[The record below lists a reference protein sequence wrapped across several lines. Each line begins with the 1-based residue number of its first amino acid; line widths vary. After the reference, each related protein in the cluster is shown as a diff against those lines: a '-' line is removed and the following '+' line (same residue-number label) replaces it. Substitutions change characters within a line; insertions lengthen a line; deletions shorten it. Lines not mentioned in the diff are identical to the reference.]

1 MIRYT
6 IKMQH
11 DEKTFEALSRMQ
23 YDLFCSSNRITRTIL
38 SILLIAA
45 GIVNFTQ
52 WWGILLA
59 AYGCYLTTS
68 TYSSANHTAHRL
80 AEQIKNSGMPFP
92 SSRYEFSDDHI
103 EIYVL
108 PAGKKEVSL
117 RYTDFDKLGEDHRF
131 FYLFRDS
138 YGGYM
143 IPKEE
148 LGDEKEVTAFREFL
162 EQKSGK
168 TVCRKTIPLLRAMQ
182 MVTRLQR
189 RAG

>member
-103 EIYVL
+103 EKRSF
-108 PAGKKEVSL
+108 PEV
-117 RYTDFDKLGEDHRF
+117 Y
-131 FYLFRDS
+131 
-138 YGGYM
+138 
-143 IPKEE
+143 
-148 LGDEKEVTAFREFL
+148 
-162 EQKSGK
+162 
-168 TVCRKTIPLLRAMQ
+168 
-182 MVTRLQR
+182 
-189 RAG
+189 

>member
-117 RYTDFDKLGEDHRF
+117 ISINSEKIS
-131 FYLFRDS
+131 DS
-138 YGGYM
+138 FTCSA
-143 IPKEE
+143 I
-148 LGDEKEVTAFREFL
+148 LTGDT
-162 EQKSGK
+162 
-168 TVCRKTIPLLRAMQ
+168 
-182 MVTRLQR
+182 
-189 RAG
+189 

>member
-1 MIRYT
+1 
-6 IKMQH
+6 
-11 DEKTFEALSRMQ
+11 
-23 YDLFCSSNRITRTIL
+23 
-38 SILLIAA
+38 
-45 GIVNFTQ
+45 
-52 WWGILLA
+52 
-59 AYGCYLTTS
+59 
-68 TYSSANHTAHRL
+68 
-80 AEQIKNSGMPFP
+80 MPFP

-117 RYTDFDKLGEDHRF
+117 RYTDFDKLGEDQRF

-182 MVTRLQR
+182 MVKRLQR

>member
-117 RYTDFDKLGEDHRF
+117 RHPSPTDRSGMCRIRNGRYRRFCENRYEFHVKHRDPVR
-131 FYLFRDS
+131 LFHLIFHIDVR
-138 YGGYM
+138 
-143 IPKEE
+143 
-148 LGDEKEVTAFREFL
+148 
-162 EQKSGK
+162 
-168 TVCRKTIPLLRAMQ
+168 
-182 MVTRLQR
+182 
-189 RAG
+189 

>member
-68 TYSSANHTAHRL
+68 TYSSRNRSKIAGCRFRHPAM
-80 AEQIKNSGMPFP
+80 NSLMIILKFMFFLPVKKKFP
-92 SSRYEFSDDHI
+92 
-103 EIYVL
+103 
-108 PAGKKEVSL
+108 
-117 RYTDFDKLGEDHRF
+117 
-131 FYLFRDS
+131 
-138 YGGYM
+138 
-143 IPKEE
+143 
-148 LGDEKEVTAFREFL
+148 
-162 EQKSGK
+162 
-168 TVCRKTIPLLRAMQ
+168 
-182 MVTRLQR
+182 
-189 RAG
+189 

>member
-1 MIRYT
+1 
-6 IKMQH
+6 MQH

-80 AEQIKNSGMPFP
+80 AEQIKNSLMIILKFMFFLPVKKKFP
-92 SSRYEFSDDHI
+92 
-103 EIYVL
+103 
-108 PAGKKEVSL
+108 
-117 RYTDFDKLGEDHRF
+117 
-131 FYLFRDS
+131 
-138 YGGYM
+138 
-143 IPKEE
+143 
-148 LGDEKEVTAFREFL
+148 
-162 EQKSGK
+162 
-168 TVCRKTIPLLRAMQ
+168 
-182 MVTRLQR
+182 
-189 RAG
+189 

>member
-1 MIRYT
+1 MKHSPGCST
-6 IKMQH
+6 I
-11 DEKTFEALSRMQ
+11 
-23 YDLFCSSNRITRTIL
+23 SSAPPTGITRTIL

-117 RYTDFDKLGEDHRF
+117 RYTDFDKLGEDQRF

-182 MVTRLQR
+182 MVKRLQR

>member
-59 AYGCYLTTS
+59 AYNQPL
-68 TYSSANHTAHRL
+68 RL
-80 AEQIKNSGMPFP
+80 REPHGTQACG
-92 SSRYEFSDDHI
+92 
-103 EIYVL
+103 
-108 PAGKKEVSL
+108 
-117 RYTDFDKLGEDHRF
+117 TD
-131 FYLFRDS
+131 
-138 YGGYM
+138 
-143 IPKEE
+143 
-148 LGDEKEVTAFREFL
+148 
-162 EQKSGK
+162 QK
-168 TVCRKTIPLLRAMQ
+168 
-182 MVTRLQR
+182 
-189 RAG
+189 